1 MKKSKKAI
9 KGGLSTKHWIGYMFG
24 DFGGCMTFALM
35 ASIFSMYCTNVLGIN
50 ATVMGILTIIWTI
63 WDAVNDPMMGALMD
77 KAFAKNQNKR
87 GKFRPWLL
95 RATPLLA
102 VSAIAMWTVP
112 TFLDGI
118 PLLVSLFSFK
128 ILYEASYTMF
138 NIPMGSLLS
147 AMSTNDSE
155 RASLSSARGV
165 GSMFGNMI
173 PGMIGPVIIGMFGD
187 TKSTGYMITGVACAI
202 VGFVICLLHYAM
214 TEERVIVNEQTKA
227 DEIKIADIF
236 DVVKKNRAFVALCIH
251 GICICTMQ
259 YLAENISMYMYSA
272 VYNDV
277 TYKTI
282 ASVLSMP
289 FMLGSMVAVPFMCKK
304 FGLEKI
310 IRYTLLAGGAICT
323 VLFVMHLFM
332 EVDPLLHGVILGI
345 GSGLA
350 MVSIQMQWGLVG
362 EAIDYNEYITG
373 KRTEGSIY
381 GTFNL
386 SRRIGQTVGLGFSF
400 FALDWIKYNPKIA
413 IQSASTIF
421 GFKILCVLVP
431 ALFILGSWAAFK
443 FIWNITPE
451 IRANMAKMKLAQKGD
466 TTEEVVEQATEEVVE
481 EVVEKTTEEVVEE
494 LANEVEV
501 NE

>member
-1 MKKSKKAI
+1 MAKEPKT
-9 KGGLSTKHWIGYMFG
+9 GLTKKHWFGYMFG
-24 DFGGCMTFALM
+24 DCGGCMTFALM
-35 ASIFSMYCTNVLGIN
+35 ASIFSIYCTNVLGIN
-50 ATVMGILTIIWTI
+50 ASVMGVLTIIWTI

-77 KAFAKNQNKR
+77 KAFARKQNKN

-102 VSAIAMWTVP
+102 VSAIALWTVP

-118 PLLVSLFSFK
+118 PLLVALFSFK

-165 GSMFGNMI
+165 GSMIGNMI
-173 PGMIGPVIIGMFGD
+173 PGMVGPVIIGMFGEN
-187 TKSTGYMITGVACAI
+187 TSTGYMITGVACAAI
-202 VGFVICLLHYAM
+202 GFVTCLLHYAM
-214 TEERVIVNEQTKA
+214 TEERQVVNEEAKA
-227 DEIKIADIF
+227 DDIKLSDIF

-251 GICICTMQ
+251 GVCICTMQ
-259 YLAENISMYMYSA
+259 YLTENISMYMYSA

-277 TYKTI
+277 TYKTL
-282 ASVLSMP
+282 ASALSAP
-289 FMLGSMVAVPFMCKK
+289 FMIGSMVFIPFMCKK
-304 FGLEKI
+304 LGLEKLL
-310 IRYTLLAGGAICT
+310 RYALLIGGAICAL
-323 VLFVMHLFM
+323 LFGMHMVMD
-332 EVDPLLHGVILGI
+332 VPPLVHGVILGV
-345 GSGLA
+345 GSGFA

-362 EAIDYNEYITG
+362 EAIDYNELITG

-386 SRRIGQTVGLGFSF
+386 ARRIGQTVGLGISF
-400 FALDWIKYNPKIA
+400 FALDWIGYNPQLEA
-413 IQSASTIF
+413 QTTGTIF

-443 FIWNITPE
+443 FVWNITPE
-451 IRANMAKMKLAQKGD
+451 VRAAMAAKAQSGND
-466 TTEEVVEQATEEVVE
+466 TAE
-481 EVVEKTTEEVVEE
+481 
-494 LANEVEV
+494 
-501 NE
+501 